1 MAGQKLHHL
10 PGLMLNGVKEA
21 MHLSWLNDLMLLAIA
36 ILIFGFGVLVGYTI
50 GHSHPADPEQTLEL
64 MKRVVNLEELESREK
79 LNKVRM
85 MRTGRKT
92 FRNDSGPNARMMRM
106 RVRRKP
112 KPRR

>member
-1 MAGQKLHHL
+1 M
-10 PGLMLNGVKEA
+10 
-21 MHLSWLNDLMLLAIA
+21 SWLNDIMLFAIGL
-36 ILIFGFGVLVGYTI
+36 LIFSFGVLVGYTI
-50 GHSHPADPEQTLEL
+50 GHSHPADPEQTLNM
-64 MKRVVNLEELESREK
+64 MKRIVNLEELESREK